1 MMAKNVV
8 CMQDKQ
14 MQDMDILSEDAETE
28 LAMGARP
35 PLLAQGG
42 VGPELRA
49 GLTAPSQH
57 DRRLGVIWHYLQC
70 T

>member
-28 LAMGARP
+28 LAMGASVLNGRHS
-35 PLLAQGG
+35 LHKVGSAQSCVQG
-42 VGPELRA
+42 
-49 GLTAPSQH
+49 
-57 DRRLGVIWHYLQC
+57 
-70 T
+70 